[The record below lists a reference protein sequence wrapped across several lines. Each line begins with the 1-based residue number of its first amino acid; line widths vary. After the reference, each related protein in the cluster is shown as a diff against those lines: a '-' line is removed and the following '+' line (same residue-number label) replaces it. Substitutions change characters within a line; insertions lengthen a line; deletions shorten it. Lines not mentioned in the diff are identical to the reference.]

1 MHKALGSV
9 GFSSLYLNPQMTPNK
24 TTNTPSG
31 GKANLARLNSEV
43 EALEGL
49 ILRFRS

>member
-1 MHKALGSV
+1 MAIAEGSL
-9 GFSSLYLNPQMTPNK
+9 SASLQAFLQANL
-24 TTNTPSG
+24 PSG